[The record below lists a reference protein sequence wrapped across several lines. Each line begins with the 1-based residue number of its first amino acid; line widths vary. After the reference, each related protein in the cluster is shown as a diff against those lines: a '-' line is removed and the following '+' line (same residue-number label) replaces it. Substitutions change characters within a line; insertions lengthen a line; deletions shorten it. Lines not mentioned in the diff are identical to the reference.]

1 MGRKKVD
8 RPARCLGCALAA
20 ARMPKNS
27 KRSRGETTA
36 EKFSELVLARRHDR
50 AVEYA
55 AKHGSVGTA
64 ACQQLPGSSESLL
77 HIAAR
82 TRGTPVQLIDVL
94 VRRGS
99 CVNAADAR
107 GARPLHVA
115 ATGEAVR
122 AIFAAASAHGQVV
135 DRDAVDGTGLSVADA
150 VAWTLR
156 DEEALAES
164 DGEEERRRER
174 QRVIAAHEDDPQG
187 V

>member
-64 ACQQLPGSSESLL
+64 ACQQLPGSGESLL

-115 ATGEAVR
+115 ATGESVR

-135 DRDAVDGTGLSVADA
+135 DRDVCTFARRGDGLGL
-150 VAWTLR
+150 
-156 DEEALAES
+156 
-164 DGEEERRRER
+164 G
-174 QRVIAAHEDDPQG
+174 
-187 V
+187 

>member
-1 MGRKKVD
+1 MKDK
-8 RPARCLGCALAA
+8 
-20 ARMPKNS
+20 
-27 KRSRGETTA
+27 KRSRGDSAA

-55 AKHGSVGTA
+55 TKHGSVGTA
-64 ACQQLPGSSESLL
+64 ACQQHAGESLL
-77 HIAAR
+77 HVAAR

-115 ATGEAVR
+115 AGGEAVR
-122 AIFAAASAHGQVV
+122 AIFAAASAHGQEV
-135 DRDAVDGTGLSVADA
+135 DRDAVDATGLSVADA

-156 DEEALAES
+156 DDEALAES

-187 V
+187 A